1 MKLHYRELGQGKPL
15 MILHGLF
22 GTLDNWQSMAK
33 RFAEH
38 YHVYLVDMR
47 NHGRS
52 GHSHD
57 FDYNLMAED
66 LLEFVNDHQLEQ
78 PYVIGHSMGGKA
90 AMKFALQNPDKVGKL
105 IVVDISPKA
114 YPVHHD
120 QIIKGLQAVDLA
132 SLENRQQADEQ
143 LARYVAE
150 DDVRLFLLKNLYR
163 TEDGGFGWRVNLK
176 AIDEN
181 IDLIGAAIESDT
193 PFRNPALFI
202 RGAKSKYIKLEDQYE
217 YIEHLFPN
225 VEIETIQNAGH
236 WVHAE
241 APDALYELVVK
252 FLEQ

>member
-1 MKLHYRELGQGKPL
+1 
-15 MILHGLF
+15 
-22 GTLDNWQSMAK
+22 
-33 RFAEH
+33 
-38 YHVYLVDMR
+38 LVDMR